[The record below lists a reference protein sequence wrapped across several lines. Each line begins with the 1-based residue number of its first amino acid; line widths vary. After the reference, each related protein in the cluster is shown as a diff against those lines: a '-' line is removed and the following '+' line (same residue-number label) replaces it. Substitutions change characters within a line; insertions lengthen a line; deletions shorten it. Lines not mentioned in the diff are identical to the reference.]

1 MRSSRNTRFTV
12 GILLLLSVTMFV
24 AACSTEEEGSAPAG
38 ATVESVIKDFTLEN
52 LTVSVGTQ
60 VVWKNSDGAT
70 HTSTS
75 GGSPTSDG
83 KWDTGRLS
91 TDQSATSVTFGELG
105 TFQYF
110 CTIHPNMQATVTVTN

>member
-1 MRSSRNTRFTV
+1 MLSSCNARLSL
-12 GILLLLSVTMFV
+12 GILTLLLVTIFV
-24 AACSTEEEGSAPAG
+24 IACSTEEENPAPAG
-38 ATVESVIKDFTLEN
+38 GTVESVIKDFTLES

-60 VVWKNSDGAT
+60 VVWKNADGAA

-75 GGSPTSDG
+75 GSSPNSDG

-91 TDQSATSVTFGELG
+91 TDQSATSIAFSEIG

-110 CTIHPNMQATVTVTN
+110 CSIHPNMQATITVTN

>member
-12 GILLLLSVTMFV
+12 GILLLLLVTMFV
-24 AACSTEEEGSAPAG
+24 AACSTEEEGPAPAG
-38 ATVESVIKDFTLEN
+38 ATVESVIQDFTLEN

-60 VVWKNSDGAT
+60 VVWKNSDGAS

-75 GGSPTSDG
+75 GSSPTSDG
-83 KWDTGRLS
+83 VWDTGSLS
-91 TDQSATSVTFGELG
+91 TNQSATSVTFNEIG

>member
-1 MRSSRNTRFTV
+1 MGSSHNGRFTV
-12 GILLLLSVTMFV
+12 GLLLVLVVTMFV
-24 AACSTEEEGSAPAG
+24 TACSTEEEGPAPAVR
-38 ATVESVIKDFTLEN
+38 TVESVIKDFTLEN

-83 KWDTGRLS
+83 RWDTGRLS
-91 TDQSATSVTFGELG
+91 TDQSATSITFSELG